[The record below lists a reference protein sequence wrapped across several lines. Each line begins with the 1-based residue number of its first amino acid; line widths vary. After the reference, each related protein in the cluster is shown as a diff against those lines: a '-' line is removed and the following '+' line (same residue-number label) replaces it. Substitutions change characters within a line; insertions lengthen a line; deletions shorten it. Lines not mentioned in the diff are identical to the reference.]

1 MICSAVRSR
10 KRGKQVAW
18 WIEREP
24 RGWSSTSMVRVR
36 LPASAPYPRQKRCHL
51 SFDGW
56 MKSVPLV
63 TRGASEGKS
72 CVPAPSS
79 VRPTP
84 PNGSAR
90 LATEAMGST
99 EWNCAR
105 PSGPSVATSQRT
117 SSRRST
123 PCCASM
129 DNMARGLCLQTWLA
143 SHS

>member
-1 MICSAVRSR
+1 M
-10 KRGKQVAW
+10 AW

-72 CVPAPSS
+72 CVPAPSA

-90 LATEAMGST
+90 LATEAMGTTLVELRQALWAIGRYPAWHQLSQEHALLRFDGQYGT
-99 EWNCAR
+99 GAVLADLAGFSFVMR
-105 PSGPSVATSQRT
+105 GP
-117 SSRRST
+117 
-123 PCCASM
+123 
-129 DNMARGLCLQTWLA
+129 
-143 SHS
+143 